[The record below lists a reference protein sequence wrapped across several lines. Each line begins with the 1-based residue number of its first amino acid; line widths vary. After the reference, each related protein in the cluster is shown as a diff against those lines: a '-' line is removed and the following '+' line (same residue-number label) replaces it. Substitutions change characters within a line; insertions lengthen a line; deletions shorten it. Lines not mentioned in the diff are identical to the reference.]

1 MEQSTIARTTFSFF
15 SFSFFLSFF
24 FTTVWPHIFFCLFET
39 LKHGKYLEIG
49 GNRQEKKGDER
60 RNTSRT
66 SMSSRDP
73 FFCRIQISLVIKLP
87 FFLFRFTLD
96 SDYILTTNANHRSM
110 VQIERLGQ
118 ATSTPQ
124 KAGCLLDQ
132 LVFFFFFFS
141 SIHIHQQI
149 CSASCYQWLERNS
162 FLLVSSYSELITI
175 AER

>member
-1 MEQSTIARTTFSFF
+1 
-15 SFSFFLSFF
+15 
-24 FTTVWPHIFFCLFET
+24 
-39 LKHGKYLEIG
+39 
-49 GNRQEKKGDER
+49 
-60 RNTSRT
+60 
-66 SMSSRDP
+66 MSSRDP

-87 FFLFRFTLD
+87 FFLFRFPLD

-132 LVFFFFFFS
+132 LVFFFFFFFS

-149 CSASCYQWLERNS
+149 CSASCYQ
-162 FLLVSSYSELITI
+162 
-175 AER
+175 